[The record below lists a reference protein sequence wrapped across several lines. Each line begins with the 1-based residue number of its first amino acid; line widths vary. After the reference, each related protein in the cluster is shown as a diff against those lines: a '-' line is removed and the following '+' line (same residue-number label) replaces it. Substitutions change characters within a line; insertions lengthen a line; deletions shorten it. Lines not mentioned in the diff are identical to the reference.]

1 MFAKHN
7 DYYSVFLK
15 AKRKFFFFFLSN
27 FMTLK

>member
-15 AKRKFFFFFLSN
+15 AKHKYFFKNN
-27 FMTLK
+27 FMILK

>member
-15 AKRKFFFFFLSN
+15 AKHKFFFFNN